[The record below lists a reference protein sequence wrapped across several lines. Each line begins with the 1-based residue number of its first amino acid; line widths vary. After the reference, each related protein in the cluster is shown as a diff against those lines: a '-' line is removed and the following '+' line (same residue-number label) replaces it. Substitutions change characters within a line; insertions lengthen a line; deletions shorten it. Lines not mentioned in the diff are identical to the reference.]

1 MMRQELIDL
10 FYAVDPV
17 YMQKIQDFA
26 LKEKAAMETKKE
38 PETISM
44 PTCLAN
50 QILAQPLVSNK
61 KKARFIRNATY
72 LELPGKRKKPHST
85 IYIRDLIDVEELVRN
100 EEADRMQQEAMANS
114 NILHDPKYNNANA
127 PVNQ

>member
-50 QILAQPLVSNK
+50 QILA
-61 KKARFIRNATY
+61 
-72 LELPGKRKKPHST
+72 
-85 IYIRDLIDVEELVRN
+85 
-100 EEADRMQQEAMANS
+100 
-114 NILHDPKYNNANA
+114 
-127 PVNQ
+127 